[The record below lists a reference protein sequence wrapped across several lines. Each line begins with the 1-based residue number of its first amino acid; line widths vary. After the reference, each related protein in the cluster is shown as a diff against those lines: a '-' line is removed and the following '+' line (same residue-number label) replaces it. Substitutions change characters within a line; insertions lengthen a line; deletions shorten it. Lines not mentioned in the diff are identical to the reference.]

1 MGTAAPHGFPSDATL
16 PSTPEPPT
24 ADGSAASLMAQL
36 NPLDRQHWIATACLD
51 DQGLTVQL
59 QVVPAFSV
67 APVEQR
73 QRWVER
79 CWQEL
84 QRQGYDGLQ
93 VVDGSGTLLARQALV
108 GSGMILLDPP
118 HPG

>member
-1 MGTAAPHGFPSDATL
+1 
-16 PSTPEPPT
+16 
-24 ADGSAASLMAQL
+24 MAQL